1 MSSPQQRAAV
11 DPERYHPQSVI
22 RQYLAAKP
30 VQAATPEMLAAA
42 VHERWAVKTAADAGA
57 QALTSQT
64 PTPTAIADLRAL
76 PVPAVLPPD
85 GRSDGAETTLWQLA
99 CTLQAFR
106 READGDYHLV
116 IADDQG
122 STMIA
127 EIPNPGDIT
136 APSFFAAQI
145 ASARAAFDTHFQIT
159 GDTSTPTPP
168 ADPATPAEPAA
179 PADPGV
185 LAASAPGAGA
195 AFHQVSV
202 PVTLTG
208 IGYFDFNH
216 GQAGVAPNAIEL
228 HPVIDIAFG

>member
-1 MSSPQQRAAV
+1 MSEQAAAE
-11 DPERYHPQSVI
+11 DPARYHPQSNI

-30 VQAATPEMLAAA
+30 AESATPEMLAAA

-57 QALTSQT
+57 QALISQT
-64 PTPTAIADLRAL
+64 PTPTVIADMRAL
-76 PVPAVLPPD
+76 AVPGVLPPD
-85 GRSDGAETTLWQLA
+85 GRSAGAETTVWQLGA
-99 CTLQAFR
+99 TLQAFR

-116 IADDQG
+116 IADEQG

-145 ASARAAFDTHFQIT
+145 ASARAAFDSHFQIT
-159 GDTSTPTPP
+159 EDTSAP
-168 ADPATPAEPAA
+168 AALAAAAA
-179 PADPGV
+179 PADLAAPAEPGV
-185 LAASAPGAGA
+185 LAASMPGGGA
-195 AFHQVSV
+195 AFEHVSV

-228 HPVIDIAFG
+228 HPVIDIVFG